1 MTQHTFVGNLTADPE
16 LRFTQSGVPVASATI
31 ACSERKYNS
40 QTNAWE
46 DTPPVFWRFTVWR
59 AIAENFVETASK
71 GDRVIVTGK
80 ITENEFTTREG
91 EQRRVKEIDADE
103 VAMSLRYA
111 TGKLTRT
118 SKSNNTDAPA
128 AAPTPSP
135 APADEPPVG
144 EPPF

>member
-1 MTQHTFVGNLTADPE
+1 MTQHTFVGHLTADPE

-31 ACSERKYNS
+31 ACNERKYNS

-59 AIAENFVETASK
+59 ALAENFAETASK

-80 ITENEFTTREG
+80 ITENEFTTRDG
-91 EQRRVKEIDADE
+91 DQRRVKEVDADE

-111 TGKLTRT
+111 TGKMTRT
-118 SKSNNTDAPA
+118 SKSANNGDTTTAPHTA
-128 AAPTPSP
+128 TPIE
-135 APADEPPVG
+135 EPPAG